1 MNFSTAI
8 FLINKDVRAVAVS
21 YEKNGDGTGAAPF
34 HTFKTFDQDLKI
46 GDHVVIPT
54 DTRHGMTVA
63 RVEAVDVEIDFDSAV
78 QIKWLVDRVDTV
90 AAQAIAAQEADAI
103 ARIKSAEARA
113 ARDKLAAK
121 LLADNP
127 DLAALPLSNV
137 SALLPK

>member
-21 YEKNGDGTGAAPF
+21 YEQTADGKGVAPF
-34 HTFKTFDQDLKI
+34 YTFKTFDPDVAV

-63 RVEAVDVEIDFDSAV
+63 RVEAVDVEVNFDSSV
-78 QIKWLVDRVDTV
+78 QLKWLIDRVDTKTV
-90 AAQAIAAQEADAI
+90 QDIAAQETEVI

-127 DLAALPLSNV
+127 DLVALPLSTV
-137 SALLPK
+137 DALPAE